1 MNGAEVRVYSRAKDG
16 GVSLSPHFKVWEFA
30 CHDGSDTVF
39 VSPALVEVLEKIRA
53 HFGKAVVI
61 SSGYRTESH
70 NEKSGGAAYSR
81 HKYGLAADIRIS
93 GVSPGDIAAYAETL
107 LGASGGIGI
116 YSQFCHVDVRREK
129 SRWKG

>member
-1 MNGAEVRVYSRAKDG
+1 MNGADVKAYSRARDG
-16 GVSLSPHFKVWEFA
+16 AVAVAPHFKVWEFA

-39 VSPALVEVLEKIRA
+39 ISQELAAVLEKIRV
-53 HFGKAVVI
+53 HFGRPVII

-81 HKYGLAADIRIS
+81 HQYGLAADISIY
-93 GVSPGDIAAYAETL
+93 GVSPAEIAAYAETL
-107 LGASGGIGI
+107 LPSSGGIGV
-116 YSQFCHVDVRREK
+116 YKRFCHVDVRKDR